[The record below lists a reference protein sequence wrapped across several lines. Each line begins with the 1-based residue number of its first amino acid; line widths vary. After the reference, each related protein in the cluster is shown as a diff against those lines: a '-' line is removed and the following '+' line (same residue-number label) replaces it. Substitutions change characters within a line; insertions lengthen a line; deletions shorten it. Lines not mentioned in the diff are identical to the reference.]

1 MPPLEVTVDQELCE
15 LIVQAVGKLEPED
28 RAALVGHLYKLYS
41 YKSFEEM
48 ERKNFNRQDR
58 QDRQDRFYDA
68 PYPGGPFS

>member
-1 MPPLEVTVDQELCE
+1 MGSILAVPPLEVTVDQELCE

-41 YKSFEEM
+41 YEEM
-48 ERKNFNRQDR
+48 ERKNYR